1 MQEGI
6 VGSDKSSESL
16 APSTVYQS
24 SSRSETGGLRNDGFG
39 SDGFGSDGFGS
50 EIFESERDRWGSDVS
65 QVVRDV
71 TREEWRLW
79 ITGTSAGSVG
89 WLNK

>member
-6 VGSDKSSESL
+6 VGSDKASESL
-16 APSTVYQS
+16 APSTVYWS

-39 SDGFGSDGFGS
+39 SDGFGS
-50 EIFESERDRWGSDVS
+50 ERFESERDRWGSDVS

-89 WLNK
+89 

>member
-24 SSRSETGGLRNDGFG
+24 SSRSETGGLR